1 MKQLIVLVLALLL
14 SGCEST
20 ELIEEI
26 LSGSSSSSGEL
37 TDQTI
42 ARGLKEALTV
52 GSGRVVDTLGA
63 QGGFLDG
70 AFRIPLPDKLQ
81 DAQEVA
87 ARFGLSKPFDEL
99 EVRMNRAA
107 EAATPKARELFV
119 GAIRQM
125 SFSDVMSIYRGGDDA
140 ATQYLRRTTGESL
153 ESQMRPVIDNS
164 LEDVGAAQTLES
176 LISRYNA
183 LPLVKPIEAD
193 LTGYVTGYAEDAIFT
208 RLAAEEADIRRNPV
222 KRTTELLRTVFGS

>member
-1 MKQLIVLVLALLL
+1 MA
-14 SGCEST
+14 ST
-20 ELIEEI
+20 
-26 LSGSSSSSGEL
+26 SVSARTSSSGEL

-140 ATQYLRRTTGESL
+140 GGGAGNDDLGGGSSADRLYGE
-153 ESQMRPVIDNS
+153 EGN
-164 LEDVGAAQTLES
+164 DVSGRGEQLWLKITNRA
-176 LISRYNA
+176 
-183 LPLVKPIEAD
+183 
-193 LTGYVTGYAEDAIFT
+193 
-208 RLAAEEADIRRNPV
+208 
-222 KRTTELLRTVFGS
+222 